1 MLLTVFILPLATLTL
16 MLVQYGCTPKNKL
29 ITTSKSDYRNIHVDK
44 LSASPARVVQWLDH
58 LGAMCSTALRA
69 QCVAGPE
76 FNQSRGPVRRVR
88 LHKSNYVKKI
98 PMHMMITEI
107 IPGRQQRVRSCPL

>member
-44 LSASPARVVQWLDH
+44 LSASPARVVQ
-58 LGAMCSTALRA
+58 
-69 QCVAGPE
+69 
-76 FNQSRGPVRRVR
+76 
-88 LHKSNYVKKI
+88 
-98 PMHMMITEI
+98 
-107 IPGRQQRVRSCPL
+107 